1 MASGKEINFDH
12 ENSEELLRC
21 SKQEITDALEICR
34 RILITQ
40 NLIEGLPNE
49 TIGRKSQLIGE
60 EITKAVIKVLKDF
73 IFENEEDCYLENE
86 DIPEDYIID
95 DVGQDSPTNSEG
107 EDSPDIN
114 ISSSN
119 SSAAADSFQ
128 EHEPKKSRISDFVPL
143 DRRLKIINIARQH
156 PKWSLQTLQRHGC
169 QELRRKDYLQRWIK
183 EIKGVGVKESFDYIN
198 KYTYDRFTETRN
210 DKRPVTTRM
219 LQQWASAAALPFQSN
234 SFHFTA
240 SESWVKKF
248 KSTHKISLLH
258 DT

>member
-1 MASGKEINFDH
+1 MEASGKEINFDH
-12 ENSEELLRC
+12 ENSEELLRY

-34 RILITQ
+34 RILVNLISILILNHTFVIYLFSKLLSQITQ

-119 SSAAADSFQ
+119 SSAAAD
-128 EHEPKKSRISDFVPL
+128 
-143 DRRLKIINIARQH
+143 
-156 PKWSLQTLQRHGC
+156 
-169 QELRRKDYLQRWIK
+169 
-183 EIKGVGVKESFDYIN
+183 
-198 KYTYDRFTETRN
+198 
-210 DKRPVTTRM
+210 
-219 LQQWASAAALPFQSN
+219 
-234 SFHFTA
+234 
-240 SESWVKKF
+240 KF
-248 KSTHKISLLH
+248 PRT
-258 DT
+258 